1 MFTTVQHNPQFSE
14 SAGTEEPYTPRANYK
29 LTLRFETAQR
39 AGVLFKGQWYKAGS

>member
-29 LTLRFETAQR
+29 LMLGFLTAQR
-39 AGVLFKGQWYKAGS
+39 AGVLAVQGSMV